1 MNDIKKHNLNI
12 VTLGRSGVGKSSLL
26 NYLLGKNCFRAGV
39 GRPVT
44 GAGFFEEKSIIAD
57 IPVTIIDSYGI
68 ESGANFKTWKNLFE
82 KKLQEHDSS
91 HSIHEWL
98 HIVIYCISAE
108 DARVEPIDEEI
119 IRKMTSC
126 HQKMIIAI
134 THADRCEAEECK
146 KLRDVVCEKCPNVKS
161 EDFIEIDSVRKQ
173 QLWGNDFREMIIE
186 QYLTNVFATLPE
198 HCIRTALQ
206 CIDDFCRDL
215 SKQIQERKYSI
226 WDNDSSHAHWLED
239 KCHNFFNSYK
249 EKYFPGI
256 IHNATLQSVDIAK
269 DIAGILQGGIAESD
283 LQESFVYKFNTNVGD
298 TVDLWEDDASFWEK
312 FGKSIFATLLVVP
325 AFVCVLICNDNKMKK
340 ELTDSLN
347 NYCKDLK
354 KQTEKSNE
362 KLQKRFASLKKELL
376 QNSILS

>member
-26 NYLLGKNCFRAGV
+26 NYLLGKNCFRADV

-98 HIVIYCISAE
+98 HVIIYCISAE

-146 KLRDVVCEKCPNVKS
+146 KIRDVVCEKCPNVKS

-173 QLWGNDFREMIIE
+173 QLWGNDFREMIVE
-186 QYLTNVFATLPE
+186 QYLTNVFSALPT
-198 HCIRTALQ
+198 HCVMRAKKS
-206 CIDDFCRDL
+206 IDSFCLRQ
-215 SKQIQERKYSI
+215 KNKIQDREYSFLG
-226 WDNDSSHAHWLED
+226 DDSNHARWLENE
-239 KCHNFFNSYK
+239 CRSFFNEFKK
-249 EKYFPGI
+249 EIFPGI
-256 IHNATLQSVDIAK
+256 IRNAISESIDVAS
-269 DIAGILQGGIAESD
+269 DIAGVLQTGMMESD
-283 LQESFVYKFNTNVGD
+283 LKTSFIYKFQTNVGKSS
-298 TVDLWEDDASFWEK
+298 DLWEDDASFLEK
-312 FGKSIFATLLVVP
+312 LGKSLLAVVVIIP
-325 AFVCVLICNDNKMKK
+325 AIIWALICSKEELKE
-340 ELTDSLN
+340 ELTKSLIS
-347 NYCKDLK
+347 YCNDLR
-354 KQTEKSNE
+354 KQTENSNK
-362 KLQKRFASLKKELL
+362 KLQEIFCSIKRDLL
-376 QNSILS
+376 QNCTT

>member
-98 HIVIYCISAE
+98 HVIIYCISAE

-186 QYLTNVFATLPE
+186 QYLTNVFSTLPQ
-198 HCIRTALQ
+198 HCVARAIKAIDLHYSKLQ
-206 CIDDFCRDL
+206 QKIHELD
-215 SKQIQERKYSI
+215 YSI
-226 WDNDSSHAHWLED
+226 WGDDSNHARWLEEE
-239 KCHNFFNSYK
+239 CRSFFNK
-249 EKYFPGI
+249 LRTEIFPGI
-256 IHNATLQSVDIAK
+256 IRNSISESIDIAK
-269 DIAGILQGGIAESD
+269 NIAGVLQAGMSEAD
-283 LQESFVYKFNTNVGD
+283 LETSFIYKFKTNVGKSSE
-298 TVDLWEDDASFWEK
+298 LWEDDASFLEK
-312 FGKSIFATLLVVP
+312 FGKILCVIVLAIP
-325 AFVCVLICNDNKMKK
+325 AFVCALICSEGTLKK
-340 ELTDSLN
+340 ELTKSLKEF
-347 NYCKDLK
+347 CEDLK
-354 KQTEKSNE
+354 KQTKNSGN
-362 KLQKRFASLKKELL
+362 KLKAIFYSIKQKILQDASA
-376 QNSILS
+376 